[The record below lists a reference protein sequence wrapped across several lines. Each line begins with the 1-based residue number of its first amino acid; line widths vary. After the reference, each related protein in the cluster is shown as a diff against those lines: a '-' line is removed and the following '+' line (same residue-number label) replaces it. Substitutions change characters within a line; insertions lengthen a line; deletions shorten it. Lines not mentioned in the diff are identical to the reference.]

1 MLDSILQCS
10 RQPQKAMC
18 TLLSWGCWQ
27 AGPAQHPATL
37 AGSKPLLA
45 VCTSDKNISSSR
57 PLSKQLYVMVD
68 KAFKPVLQPSST
80 HSCSPPL
87 LHPNKFPNLFFLH
100 GENEVCPPLQAMTTP
115 WYLLYITLAVLHIL
129 MNVGILKSWGQALT
143 SLKPAQEE
151 SGCRGHRSFSK
162 MHGSNAGRSE
172 AGRSVWRS
180 QQPFSCLGT

>member
-129 MNVGILKSWGQALT
+129 MNVGILKSWGA
-143 SLKPAQEE
+143 SLNLPEA
-151 SGCRGHRSFSK
+151 SSRG
-162 MHGSNAGRSE
+162 
-172 AGRSVWRS
+172 VW
-180 QQPFSCLGT
+180 L